1 MEKKKERKK
10 RDDVQNSCMPLAL
23 YKPAAV
29 PVKKIHRDVAG
40 SDSKKASYHYYY
52 YNSGA

>member
-10 RDDVQNSCMPLAL
+10 RDDVHENSCMPLAL

-40 SDSKKASYHYYY
+40 SDSKKASYYYY
-52 YNSGA
+52 YYYYS